1 MRRPAP
7 DPHPDQ
13 DLLQE
18 SEPVAE
24 WLLNRHVSLAKEWLP
39 HQYVSWRLGQAST
52 PSLDPEQPR
61 LTGVAQAA

>member
-24 WLLNRHVSLAKEWLP
+24 WLLNRHVSLATEWLP
-39 HQYVSWRLGQAST
+39 HQYGHGGLVKLRHRAWIRNSRG
-52 PSLDPEQPR
+52 
-61 LTGVAQAA
+61 